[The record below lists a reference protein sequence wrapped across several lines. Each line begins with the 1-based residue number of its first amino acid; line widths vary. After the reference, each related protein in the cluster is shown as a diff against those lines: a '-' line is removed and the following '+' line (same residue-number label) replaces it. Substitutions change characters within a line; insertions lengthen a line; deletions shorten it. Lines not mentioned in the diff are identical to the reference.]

1 MLRSRRTW
9 ELGAAVALS
18 LAIASVAAVLSS
30 AAGTRVT
37 LVSKSST
44 GEPADGN
51 SRLRANGGSISRD
64 GRLAVFS
71 SDSANLPQGDGTTD
85 RCYVR
90 NLRTGKTRLVSV
102 TSDGTP
108 ATGQAQNPSISA
120 NGRFVGFSGNGEGLP
135 GADPVYDQSWVHD
148 LKTRKTRLISRAP
161 SGDPASGGTSEYP
174 SFSADGR
181 FAAFQ
186 SSATNLPGSD
196 GSSEI
201 VYVRDLER
209 NRTLVGSRTAG
220 GDAAYASIYGQALS
234 SDGRRLAFFSTDSDL
249 PRGDGAVEHVYV
261 RDLKTGRVKLADQT
275 NGGQTG
281 NSDAADAAMSGDGR
295 YVAFASDATNLP
307 GGAGPSTQVYLRDL
321 RRGRTILVGRN
332 SAGVTQDG
340 DAEFPHPSGDGRY
353 VAFRA
358 TGANLPGGDGSTQQ
372 IYVRDLRAGKTR
384 LASHNAEG
392 DPADANADGPSM
404 SLDGSWVLFETGAE
418 NLGGTSGVTDVF
430 RVGPI
435 R

>member
-1 MLRSRRTW
+1 MV
-9 ELGAAVALS
+9 AAIALS
-18 LAIASVAAVLSS
+18 LTIVSTAAILSS
-30 AAGTRVT
+30 AAGPRVT
-37 LVSKSST
+37 LVSQTST
-44 GEPADGN
+44 GEPATGN
-51 SRLRANGGSISRD
+51 SRLRANGGSISSD

-71 SDSANLPQGDGTTD
+71 SDSANLPAGDGSTD

-120 NGRFVGFSGNGEGLP
+120 NGRFVGFSGDGEGLP
-135 GADPVYDQSWVHD
+135 GAEPGFYQSWVHD

-161 SGDPASGGTSEYP
+161 NGDPASGGYSEYP

-181 FAAFQ
+181 FAAFL
-186 SSATNLPGSD
+186 SDAPNLPGA
-196 GSSEI
+196 GSSEV
-201 VYVRDLER
+201 VYVRDLKR
-209 NRTLVGSRTAG
+209 GRTFVGSKTQSG
-220 GDAAYASIYGQALS
+220 EPAYASIYGQALS
-234 SDGRRLAFFSTDSDL
+234 SDGRFLAFFSTDADL
-249 PRGDGAVEHVYV
+249 PRGDGSVEHVYV
-261 RDLKTGRVKLADQT
+261 RNLRTGRVKLADQT
-275 NGGQTG
+275 NGGEAG

-307 GGAGPSTQVYLRDL
+307 GGAGPPTQVYLRDL
-321 RRGRTILVGRN
+321 RRGRTIMVGRN

-358 TGANLPGGDGSTQQ
+358 TGANLPGGDGSTEQ
-372 IYVRDLRAGKTR
+372 IYVRDVLRGKTR

-404 SLDGSWVLFETGAE
+404 SLDGSWLLFETGAD
-418 NLGGTSGVTDVF
+418 NLGGTTGVADVF